1 MRCIDRF
8 LKALRRMPST
18 VNDAG
23 LRSGEDDVCRSNPA
37 VATATRS
44 SRHAWD
50 RPSRFGLGA
59 LVGVALTLA
68 GCASGDGGSAVEPIA
83 AILAS
88 DISIEVDPSGTA
100 ATLAVDTAIPVAC
113 SVVYGTDGSF
123 GSLAVDNDM
132 QGGAHQDHGPL
143 LSGLTPD
150 TEYQYTLQGA
160 DEAGTLYRSDVMT
173 FRTPVAVES
182 ALGSNIA
189 TAATV
194 SAASSSFSDQFTP
207 GRAIDGDLATEWSTA
222 GDGDDAWIE
231 IDLGEP
237 REITGVAFRT
247 RQMSDGTAVTDTFT
261 ITVDDDTTF
270 GPYPAGTDATAFD
283 EAVTTRMVRIDAEE
297 TTGGNTGASE
307 IEIYGP

>member
-1 MRCIDRF
+1 
-8 LKALRRMPST
+8 MPRIT
-18 VNDAG
+18 KNTG
-23 LRSGEDDVCRSNPA
+23 LRFSEEGVGRTRLA
-37 VATATRS
+37 ATTATGS
-44 SRHAWD
+44 PRHSWA
-50 RPSRFGLGA
+50 RPPRYGLGA
-59 LVGVALTLA
+59 LVGVALTLG

-100 ATLAVDTAIPVAC
+100 ATFTVDTTIPVAC

-150 TEYQYTLQGA
+150 TEYQYRLQGS
-160 DEAGTLYRSDVMT
+160 DEAGTLYRSGVMT

-194 SAASSSFSDQFTP
+194 TAASSSFSDQFTP
-207 GRAIDGDLATEWSTA
+207 ERAIDGDLATEWSTA

-261 ITVDDDTTF
+261 ITVDDDTSF

-283 EAVTTRMVRIDAEE
+283 EAVTTRTVRIDAEQ

-307 IEIYGP
+307 IEIYSP

>member
-1 MRCIDRF
+1 M
-8 LKALRRMPST
+8 KELRRMPRT
-18 VNDAG
+18 TEDTG
-23 LRSGEDDVCRSNPA
+23 LRF
-37 VATATRS
+37 
-44 SRHAWD
+44 SRY
-50 RPSRFGLGA
+50 GLGA

-68 GCASGDGGSAVEPIA
+68 GCTSGDGSSAVEPIA

-100 ATLAVDTAIPVAC
+100 ATFTVDTTIPVAC

-132 QGGAHQDHGPL
+132 QGGAHEDHGPL

-150 TEYQYTLQGA
+150 TEYQYRLQGS

-173 FRTPVAVES
+173 FRTPAAVES
-182 ALGSNIA
+182 AIGSNIA

-194 SAASSSFSDQFTP
+194 TAASSSFSDEFTP
-207 GRAIDGDLATEWSTA
+207 ERAIDGDLATEWSTA

-231 IDLGEP
+231 IDLGQP

-270 GPYPAGTDATAFD
+270 GPYPTGTDATAFD
-283 EAVTTRMVRIDAEE
+283 EAVTTRIVRIDAEQ

-307 IEIYGP
+307 IEIYSP

>member
-1 MRCIDRF
+1 MT
-8 LKALRRMPST
+8 KETGS
-18 VNDAG
+18 
-23 LRSGEDDVCRSNPA
+23 RSSDDDVGRTRA
-37 VATATRS
+37 AATTATRTLRRS
-44 SRHAWD
+44 WA
-50 RPSRFGLGA
+50 RPSRYGLGA
-59 LVGVALTLA
+59 LVGVALALA
-68 GCASGDGGSAVEPIA
+68 GCASGDGDSAAGVEPITA
-83 AILAS
+83 VLAS

-100 ATLAVDTAIPVAC
+100 ATLTADTTIPVAC
-113 SVVYGTDGSF
+113 SVVYGTDDSF

-150 TEYQYTLQGA
+150 TEYQYRLQGS

-173 FRTPVAVES
+173 FRTPAAVES
-182 ALGSNIA
+182 ALGSSIA

-194 SAASSSFSDQFTP
+194 TAASSSFSDQFRP
-207 GRAIDGDLATEWSTA
+207 ERAIDGDLATEWSTA
-222 GDGDDAWIE
+222 GDGDGAWIE

-261 ITVDDDTTF
+261 ITVDDDRTF
-270 GPYPAGTDATAFD
+270 GPYPAGADVTAFD
-283 EAVTTRMVRIDAEE
+283 EAVTTRMVRIDADQ

-307 IEIYGP
+307 IEIYSP